1 MDAYIGEI
9 RLMAIGF
16 TPQGWF
22 PCDGRSLSIQTYAAL
37 AAIIGTRFGG
47 DGKTTFNLPNLQGR
61 VAVGVGDNPTDT
73 FDPTWGVSGG
83 DTGIVLDSDDIPSH
97 THTLNAATLAQ
108 NSRVATAEG
117 NYLSG
122 MARVNSATSIENAK
136 PFAPSASVAPVLL
149 NAGTLTPF
157 TGGTAAHENRQPYL
171 ALGYF
176 INYDGMWPQ
185 RP

>member
-22 PCDGRSLSIQTYAAL
+22 PCDGRSLSIQTYTAL
-37 AAIIGTRFGG
+37 AAVMGNRFGG
-47 DGKTTFNLPNLQGR
+47 DGKTNFNLPDLRGR
-61 VAVGVGDNPTDT
+61 VVVGVGDDPSDA
-73 FDPTWGVSGG
+73 FDPTFGMGG
-83 DTGIVLDSDDIPSH
+83 GAPAVTLTDLEVPSH
-97 THTLNAATLAQ
+97 THALSGATLGQ
-108 NSRVATAEG
+108 NARVATAEG

-122 MARVNSATSIENAK
+122 MARVNSSTSIENTK
-136 PFAPSASVAPVLL
+136 PFATSASVPAVLMNPNTLAPF
-149 NAGTLTPF
+149 N
-157 TGGTAAHENRQPYL
+157 GGSDPHENRQPYL

-176 INYDGMWPQ
+176 INYDGIWPQ